1 MGRVHAILA
10 WCAVEFGARILYRP
24 QTRSGAE
31 AMDANNPSS
40 PGARLRALLNQ
51 PGILITP
58 GVYDGFSLRLVE
70 LMGYKTAAISGAG
83 LSESNLGWSDVGIMG
98 YAENLRASAAL
109 AAISSM
115 PLSAD
120 GDTGYGSALN
130 VYFTVQG
137 FERAGLACLMIED
150 QVWPKRC
157 GHMEGKRVIS
167 AEEAVEKIRAAAEAR
182 RDPDFV
188 IKARTDA
195 TAIHGIDEAIRR
207 LNLYAEAGADLL
219 FADALLTAEDIATVA
234 RNVVKPLTVNMGFGI
249 RQRPT
254 TPLLSA
260 KQLEDMGVKA
270 VSFPRLLT
278 AAAIQGMKNALAV
291 LGQSIEEGR
300 AIDRPDLLVSF
311 DELNELMGIRQI
323 RALERSF
330 VAPGG
335 S

>member
-1 MGRVHAILA
+1 
-10 WCAVEFGARILYRP
+10 
-24 QTRSGAE
+24 
-31 AMDANNPSS
+31 MDAINLGS

-109 AAISSM
+109 AAISSV

-120 GDTGYGSALN
+120 GDTGYGNALN

-167 AEEAVEKIRAAAEAR
+167 AEEGVEKIRAAAEAR

-195 TAIHGIDEAIRR
+195 TAIHGVGEAIRR

-219 FADALLTAEDIATVA
+219 FADALLSAEDIATVA
-234 RNVVKPLTVNMGFGI
+234 RNVIKPLTVNMGFGV

-278 AAAIQGMKNALAV
+278 SAAIQGMKNALAV

-300 AIDRPDLLVSF
+300 VIDRPDLLVSF
-311 DELNELMGIRQI
+311 DELNDLMGIREI
-323 RALERSF
+323 KALERSF
-330 VAPGG
+330 AAPSG